1 MKIGSIDLRNE
12 DGSTFNSDK
21 DSRVTKIGSF
31 FRKLSLDELPQIL
44 NVLKGE
50 MSFIGPRPDLPDQ
63 IDIYTKNNLS
73 LDRFKVKPG
82 ITGYAQVNGRNSL
95 SPINRNKLDIF
106 YVNNIS
112 FLFDTK
118 IFFITILYV
127 LFFKNIH
134 KNDTK

>member
-12 DGSTFNSDK
+12 DGSTFNSVK

-118 IFFITILYV
+118 IFFITIFYV
-127 LFFKNIH
+127 LFFKNVH